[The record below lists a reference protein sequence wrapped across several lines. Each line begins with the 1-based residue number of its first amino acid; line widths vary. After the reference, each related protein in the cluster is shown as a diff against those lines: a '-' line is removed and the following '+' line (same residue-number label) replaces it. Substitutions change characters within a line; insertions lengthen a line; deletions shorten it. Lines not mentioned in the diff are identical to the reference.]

1 MKTQNLKTLTYLMA
15 IFIFTILTMVGCSN
29 NPLTSENGNGNGNGN
44 GGGSGSETAGIK
56 LNVITSE
63 ETDDPS
69 ANLSISEAKALLSK
83 IEVENSSGSREIN
96 MNSLVVNFNLSG
108 EVKQVIEK
116 SIPEG
121 VYTKIK
127 FQLHKPEDFETVSD
141 PEFKTGTSGNQRF
154 SVIIKGSYNGSAFVY
169 KSRKS
174 VNIVLNFHQPVD
186 IRNNMKNIT
195 LLLQKNLWFI
205 NNGITLNPN
214 DDDNSDIIDDNIK
227 RSFAKAF
234 KDDDKNG
241 RPDDN

>member
-1 MKTQNLKTLTYLMA
+1 ME
-15 IFIFTILTMVGCSN
+15 MV
-29 NPLTSENGNGNGNGN
+29 NGN

-108 EVKQVIEK
+108 DVKQVIEK

-121 VYTKIK
+121 IYTKIK

-205 NNGITLNPN
+205 SNGITLNPN
-214 DDDNSDIIDDNIK
+214 DEDNSDIIDDNIK

>member
-1 MKTQNLKTLTYLMA
+1 MILITVTL
-15 IFIFTILTMVGCSN
+15 IGCSK
-29 NPLTSENGNGNGNGN
+29 NPVTSEIENGNGNGS
-44 GGGSGSETAGIK
+44 GSGSETSGIK
-56 LNVITSE
+56 LNVISSD
-63 ETDDPS
+63 ETDNPAGD
-69 ANLSISEAKALLSK
+69 LQISEAKALLSK

-108 EVKQVIEK
+108 EVKQIIEK

-141 PEFKTGTSGNQRF
+141 PEFKTGNSGNQRF

-174 VNIVLNFHQPVD
+174 INIVLNFNQPID

-195 LLLQKNLWFI
+195 LLLQKNLWFMS
-205 NNGITLNPN
+205 NGITLNPN
-214 DDDNSDIIDDNIK
+214 DDDNKDIIDDNIK